1 LAMTKQTHINH
12 WLTSAQKDWEV
23 MEYLLKGKKYVHAL
37 FFGHLYLEKLAKALW
52 VINGTENIPPKT
64 HNLLKLLNE
73 SGVKLDENQQIF
85 LLKLNQYQIEGRY
98 PEDIDKLYKFT
109 NAKLTAEY
117 IKEIK
122 NLKKCFLEKMP

>member
-1 LAMTKQTHINH
+1 MGCYGVPAKREKICPCFIFR
-12 WLTSAQKDWEV
+12 A
-23 MEYLLKGKKYVHAL
+23 
-37 FFGHLYLEKLAKALW
+37 FLEKLAKALC

-64 HNLLKLLNE
+64 HNLLKILNE
-73 SGVKLDENQQIF
+73 SGVKLNEKQQVF

-98 PEDIDKLYKFT
+98 PEDIGKLYKFT
-109 NAKLTAEY
+109 NAKLTTEY